1 MSVKKA
7 KKTNKHLHAGKKLGA
22 VKPLKKGKQ
31 EYMEIKI
38 NEVLV
43 SNY

>member
-1 MSVKKA
+1 
-7 KKTNKHLHAGKKLGA
+7 

>member
-7 KKTNKHLHAGKKLGA
+7 KKTTAFTRRKEAGA